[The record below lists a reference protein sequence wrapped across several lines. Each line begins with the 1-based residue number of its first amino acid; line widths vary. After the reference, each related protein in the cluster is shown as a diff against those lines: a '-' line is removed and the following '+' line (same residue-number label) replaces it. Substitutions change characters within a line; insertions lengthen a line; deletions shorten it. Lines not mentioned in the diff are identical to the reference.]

1 MRQTQDQR
9 APLFVDVARLD
20 GNHALLIPATLLLE
34 RHNTFMCRKIDE
46 PACNHKVS
54 SKATSSKA
62 NALTP
67 PQKHYPACKTTRA
80 DVSPQAN
87 VCRGKYV
94 ASTKQDFPQ
103 LCQNGGI
110 NRFKRSSTSLHAPAP
125 DALPFRNG
133 ACRQRRRLATGHAKR
148 GQREGVR
155 GGEAYAR
162 ACRHVDCEALAA
174 EPNTPDRLQASR
186 SVCGGR
192 DGAPERG
199 RASKWRW
206 RAIERRRVRSWA
218 SRKPAVTVT

>member
-125 DALPFRNG
+125 DALPFRSG
-133 ACRQRRRLATGHAKR
+133 ARRQRRRLATGHENEDNANAF
-148 GQREGVR
+148 
-155 GGEAYAR
+155 EAYAR
-162 ACRHVDCEALAA
+162 ACRHVDCEAIRPSRTRRTACRPSDPYVAGGMALRSEQHRVA
-174 EPNTPDRLQASR
+174 ELRN
-186 SVCGGR
+186 G
-192 DGAPERG
+192 DGELLKGEEQGHGPQE
-199 RASKWRW
+199 SL
-206 RAIERRRVRSWA
+206 
-218 SRKPAVTVT
+218 P